1 MTPYYPA
8 IGYNAVV
15 IDNKLKLYISTA
27 VRIQYKGRWR
37 VVICKLAR
45 DITPESVKFI
55 DSDIL
60 TGMLSVLVYKVT
72 EEVQKYAYEILIS
85 WQAEFERL
93 DQLAQSKQLSSI
105 FDTQT
110 TGGLEL
116 YPYDNIQITERQR
129 MALMKEGNTSPDLYF
144 YNFRSDV
151 IEQVPTIVDMLLHFV
166 STIEAII
173 SSHDF

>member
-55 DSDIL
+55 APDML
-60 TGMLSVLVYKVT
+60 LNVLSVMMYQVT
-72 EEVQKYAYEILIS
+72 EEIQKYAYEILIS

-93 DQLAQSKQLSSI
+93 DQLAQSKDLSAILGTESA
-105 FDTQT
+105 
-110 TGGLEL
+110 GGLEL

-129 MALMKEGNTSPDLYF
+129 MALIRQGDTSPDLRF

-151 IEQVPTIVDMLLHFV
+151 IEQVPTIVDMLHFV